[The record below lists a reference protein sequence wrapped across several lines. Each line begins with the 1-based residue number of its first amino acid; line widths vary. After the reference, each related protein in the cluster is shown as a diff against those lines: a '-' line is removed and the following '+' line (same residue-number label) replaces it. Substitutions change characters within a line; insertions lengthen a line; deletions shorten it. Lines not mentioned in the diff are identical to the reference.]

1 MNIFSVFIK
10 KKHNDSNQ
18 IVRFNDISFVEP
30 VTNKQFLSIAPNS
43 NYNTGEL
50 KKIGS
55 AERLN
60 MFLQQLPLAANVL
73 QSQQMNGAYKI
84 VFPEGI
90 TGTLMKYKNG
100 MIGTPLIGEKA
111 KIAGHVGLVPL
122 EASKVLT
129 PLMLFSAISVVT
141 GQYFMARINKSLSI
155 ISNDVKEI
163 IELIYDEKESD
174 MYAVYDYY
182 EYIKDNMSTIID
194 NESLKMAVLSN
205 IQMNNTKM
213 NSNMKFYSKNIK
225 RKINSFNSINDENIF
240 TSKRLER
247 VEELNNQIEKL
258 MHQQSLCYDL
268 FCIGKMLEIKIAEVY
283 DKKYYDNISNEFSML
298 GKEIEDNIMSLMD
311 TCNKVLIKIQEEAL
325 FNEDKVLNKI
335 LESNNHY
342 KKRKNILNTN
352 VNNLINNINMFWLE
366 SNEEKEFYVIGNDI
380 YTKIGV

>member
-366 SNEEKEFYVIGNDI
+366 SNEEKEFYVIGNDL
-380 YTKIGV
+380 YTKIGI